1 MEHEALFT
9 SVLGA
14 APTLLVAYVVEDRL
28 MERYNGHVY
37 GSIRWFRLVIILGC
51 LVSFVTAL
59 LALFAAPPE
68 QDHLYARLTV
78 FPLSFAFGGFSG
90 VLIYNLGF
98 MGFLGHRRK

>member
-37 GSIRWFRLVIILGC
+37 GSIRWFRLVIILG
-51 LVSFVTAL
+51 
-59 LALFAAPPE
+59 
-68 QDHLYARLTV
+68 
-78 FPLSFAFGGFSG
+78 
-90 VLIYNLGF
+90 
-98 MGFLGHRRK
+98 